1 MKDPE
6 LEKFEIWLKDHI
18 ENSLEEDAFFTQQ
31 VLAKIENTPS
41 HSVID
46 SENWTIVSWLLCMVA
61 LGTLLMQSLNQI
73 QPETLTGPVLESLAL
88 LVVLALASWQ
98 CQAHWNSEF
107 E

>member
-6 LEKFEIWLKDHI
+6 LEKFEIWLKDQI
-18 ENSLEEDAFFTQQ
+18 ENSLEKDAFFTQQ
-31 VLAKIENTPS
+31 VLAKIVNTPS

-73 QPETLTGPVLESLAL
+73 QPETLTGPVLESLVL
-88 LVVLALASWQ
+88 LFVLALASWQ